1 MSGDSKE
8 SLQDRLAHARQAIA
22 RRGSGSA
29 ATPAVQSPLRPRRG
43 LEDLPGIAA
52 FEAQRDGVAAMGL
65 ASPYFHA
72 RHSANGASIRI
83 DDRELLNFSG
93 YNYLGLSGH
102 PEVAGAAKA
111 EAYRDAGLFVLP
123 TLNENFAITVAEALA
138 AGTPV
143 IATKGAPWRGLE
155 CEGCGWWIDHGVEPL
170 VATLAEAMDMERGV
184 LRAKGAKGRAW
195 MKRDFSWDRVAHDML
210 AVYGWLS
217 SGSEM
222 PGTVRLK

>member
-1 MSGDSKE
+1 VRAWAKVE
-8 SLQDRLAHARQAIA
+8 PAPPKWRLRIVGHDELGHAREL
-22 RRGSGSA
+22 A
-29 ATPAVQSPLRPRRG
+29 AL
-43 LEDLPGIAA
+43 AA
-52 FEAQRDGVAAMGL
+52 ELKTQRV
-65 ASPYFHA
+65 
-72 RHSANGASIRI
+72 SI
-83 DDRELLNFSG
+83 EG
-93 YNYLGLSGH
+93 
-102 PEVAGAAKA
+102 PVAGDAKA
-111 EAYRDAGLFVLP
+111 AAYREADLFVLP
-123 TLNENFAITVAEALA
+123 TLNENFAITVAEALSF
-138 AGTPV
+138 GTPV